1 MSEGPAEATA
11 ARQAALDYLQRHHVM
26 SLATS
31 GPLGLWAA
39 AVFYANDSFEL
50 IFLSAAHSRHAQNMA
65 AEPRVAATIQEDYD
79 DWRAI
84 KGIQLEG
91 VVRLLAGAERKRAI
105 ARYRERH
112 AFLVTAPAPV
122 RLALGLVNWYCLSP
136 DLLYFVDNERGF
148 GHRDEIIAPAPAKA

>member
-1 MSEGPAEATA
+1 MSDAQAEITA
-11 ARQAALDYLQRHHVM
+11 VRQAALDYLQHHHVM
-26 SLATS
+26 SLATT

-91 VVRLLAGAERKRAI
+91 VVRLLVGEERKRAL
-105 ARYRERH
+105 ALYRERH
-112 AFLVTAPAPV
+112 AFLTTAPAPV
-122 RLALGLVNWYCLSP
+122 RFALDRVNWYRLSP
-136 DLLYFVDNERGF
+136 DLLYFVDNERSF
-148 GHRDEIIAPAPAKA
+148 GHRDAIIGDYRK